1 MYMYLKQKK
10 AWCGLTGLMW
20 IEEEIRGLGTKHWEL
35 SMVEGSYICF
45 CFLISLLEIK
55 AFEDAAKQ
63 YQPLLP
69 FFAVFDKKVNL
80 P

>member
-1 MYMYLKQKK
+1 MS
-10 AWCGLTGLMW
+10 
-20 IEEEIRGLGTKHWEL
+20 L
-35 SMVEGSYICF
+35 S
-45 CFLISLLEIK
+45 EIK

-80 P
+80 QLSFA